1 MSDCICL
8 SFRSKIGVNSNK
20 RCKNKRLNGSLF
32 CGKHKNSK
40 KIYEIEEHFKETN
53 SSIQPIREFSII
65 DLDSYIDNPKIINN
79 LKIHN
84 LKANL
89 NLLNLNKKGKKNEL
103 IERLKNYFEK
113 QLIIKNFEGE
123 INVLEAFIKRKLI
136 FDKYFKNLENR
147 LLCIND
153 TDYLFNENI
162 NEIPIDHF
170 FSYNDNNFTYGFTVS
185 SFNELIKW
193 NCLLNPYNNQ
203 KIPESAIDMFNNRIK
218 LMNKNNIKFNEYV
231 EPILTEKEVIEQYAI
246 DIFSRIDKL
255 GNYSNHTW
263 FTKLNMTS
271 LIKYYTTLED
281 IWFYRAEL
289 TNEIRDKI
297 SNKIEVFTVKPNEI
311 KTWTYKKKKNLQN
324 LILKNCD
331 ILISSSNDIDDRKH
345 AALLILTG
353 LVDVSIEACEAHP
366 LLAQALWGV

>member
-1 MSDCICL
+1 
-8 SFRSKIGVNSNK
+8 
-20 RCKNKRLNGSLF
+20 
-32 CGKHKNSK
+32 
-40 KIYEIEEHFKETN
+40 
-53 SSIQPIREFSII
+53 
-65 DLDSYIDNPKIINN
+65 
-79 LKIHN
+79 
-84 LKANL
+84 
-89 NLLNLNKKGKKNEL
+89 
-103 IERLKNYFEK
+103 
-113 QLIIKNFEGE
+113 
-123 INVLEAFIKRKLI
+123 
-136 FDKYFKNLENR
+136 
-147 LLCIND
+147 
-153 TDYLFNENI
+153 
-162 NEIPIDHF
+162 
-170 FSYNDNNFTYGFTVS
+170 
-185 SFNELIKW
+185 
-193 NCLLNPYNNQ
+193 
-203 KIPESAIDMFNNRIK
+203 MFNNRIK

-345 AALLILTG
+345 K
-353 LVDVSIEACEAHP
+353 DF
-366 LLAQALWGV
+366 